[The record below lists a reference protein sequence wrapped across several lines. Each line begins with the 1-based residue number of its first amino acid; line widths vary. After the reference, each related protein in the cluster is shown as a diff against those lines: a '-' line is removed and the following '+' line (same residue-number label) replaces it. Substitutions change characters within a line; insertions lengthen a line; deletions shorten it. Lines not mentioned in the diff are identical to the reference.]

1 MRKQNFND
9 FRDFLYSSNIKIK
22 IWEEHYNELE
32 TNDEIEVE
40 CSCGEI
46 YRRTYYKFK
55 NLKHKLCNQC
65 NSHII
70 KSNKSKAKRQKNKFN
85 EIIKNNN
92 LILISG
98 EYINQQSKIIL
109 KCHSCRD
116 EFTTRGETI
125 FHIDCRF
132 CKSCKLKNSTLKYD
146 VDKKI
151 KKLQSKGYKN
161 VKHTS
166 GDFFKFICHCGEEAE
181 RKYNNLINVSLKC
194 KLCTESIVPLP
205 ISEVES
211 KVPNNL
217 IWVSGIYKNQNSILS
232 FKCECGEC
240 FSTTMASLKYSTVG
254 CKKCAVKIRVNN
266 TRITRVEKGD
276 WIKDELLSYKK
287 LYYKLVDRFTKVSL
301 KYFDT
306 SKVGRSGESGAH
318 HVDHIYSRFDG
329 FNNNIPPWIIGSHH
343 NLRIIPWEENLI
355 KHRNSHISIDILY
368 KKVGY

>member
-9 FRDFLYSSNIKIK
+9 FKDFLYSSNIKIK
-22 IWEEHYNELE
+22 IEEEYYNELE
-32 TNDEIEVE
+32 
-40 CSCGEI
+40 
-46 YRRTYYKFK
+46 
-55 NLKHKLCNQC
+55 
-65 NSHII
+65 
-70 KSNKSKAKRQKNKFN
+70 
-85 EIIKNNN
+85 
-92 LILISG
+92 
-98 EYINQQSKIIL
+98 
-109 KCHSCRD
+109 
-116 EFTTRGETI
+116 
-125 FHIDCRF
+125 
-132 CKSCKLKNSTLKYD
+132 
-146 VDKKI
+146 
-151 KKLQSKGYKN
+151 
-161 VKHTS
+161 
-166 GDFFKFICHCGEEAE
+166 
-181 RKYNNLINVSLKC
+181 RKYNKLINVSIKC
-194 KLCTESIVPLP
+194 KLCIESIVPLS

-217 IWVSGIYKNQNSILS
+217 IWVNGIYKNQNSILN

-276 WIKDELLSYKK
+276 WIEDELLSYKK

-306 SKVGRSGESGAH
+306 SKIGRSGKSGAH

-355 KHRNSHISIDILY
+355 KHRNSYVSIDVLY